1 MNIEAFGR
9 SSPQRGCDLNIS
21 CLSHIGNYAL
31 AAHVAATI
39 SPMKAAP
46 RELSRC
52 NCGGGMDIALGLAMA
67 RVWGNLRTEGLT
79 TFNGTSLSFMG
90 GNEDMTSVEVCLLTS
105 CHEKTWKRLRQC
117 GSGGR
122 LP

>member
-1 MNIEAFGR
+1 MNV
-9 SSPQRGCDLNIS
+9 SY
-21 CLSHIGNYAL
+21 LSDIGNYAL
-31 AAHVAATI
+31 LAHVAATI

-52 NCGGGMDIALGLAMA
+52 NCGGDIDIGTVALGLAMA

-90 GNEDMTSVEVCLLTS
+90 GNEDMTSVEICLLTS
-105 CHEKTWKRLRQC
+105 CHAKTKKRLRQC

-122 LP
+122 LQ